1 MKAKLRE
8 ARALLMDVWNG
19 FNADGVPRLAASLA
33 YFTALSLAPLLVV
46 VIAAIGLLVNQETIR
61 AEILVQVESAVGADA
76 AALVDGLIANAMNQG
91 GGLIS
96 IILGVGGL
104 LLGAAAATNNLQVA
118 LDLIFDVPPQARP
131 SGLLEIVKTRLI
143 SFAML
148 LVVGFLLLVSL
159 VASTALSVLNAHVL
173 SLMPLAELLVGL
185 LNIGL
190 SFAMTTLL
198 FALIFRYLPSIRLT
212 WRDVIVGAAVTAALF
227 TVGRTLLGSYL
238 GSSGTASAYGA
249 AGAFVLILIW
259 VYYSAQIVLLGA
271 EFTHVYAQRYG
282 SLRATEPSATGE
294 SAVCS
299 TIGDTPPTL
308 PHPVT

>member
-8 ARALLMDVWNG
+8 ARDLLMDVWQG

-46 VIAAIGLLVNQETIR
+46 VIAAIGLLVNQDTIR

-118 LDLIFDVPPQARP
+118 LDLIFDVPPQERP

-159 VASTALSVLNAHVL
+159 VASTALSVLNVHVL

-212 WRDVIVGAAVTAALF
+212 WRDVMVGAAVTAALF
-227 TVGRTLLGSYL
+227 TIGRTLLGSYL

-282 SLRATEPSATGE
+282 SLRATEPSAAGDP
-294 SAVCS
+294 AACS

-308 PHPVT
+308 PHPVA